1 MRALFALGPADP
13 DAERLL
19 RVAAGLEER
28 GHRIA
33 VATLDDKMPRAPM
46 PIHDA
51 SGDGWW
57 SVLDI
62 GRMLAKHD
70 IELGVAEHPRALG
83 ILNWAR
89 HLHRS
94 TQVSAM
100 GADSVDVAEPE
111 LEAVRAQLRGYGR
124 AVFLDRDGT
133 LMPEVGALGR
143 PEAVRLLPG
152 VAPALRALA
161 AAHYELVVI
170 SNQSAIGRGAVTE
183 AEVRAVHAALRRT
196 LRAEGV
202 ELSAIFF
209 CPHRPEDGCD
219 CRKPAPGLLLQAAT
233 ALGLRLS
240 ESWMI
245 GDSTRDTEAA
255 ARAGTRGILLETGW
269 GGGDPAAPAASGAR
283 SLRARDIG
291 AAARLILRS

>member
-1 MRALFALGPADP
+1 MKALFALGPADP

-19 RVAAGLEER
+19 RVAAGLEAR

-33 VATLDDKMPRAPM
+33 VATLDGTVRLTSIPV
-46 PIHDA
+46 HDA

-57 SVLDI
+57 SALDL

-70 IELGVAEHPRALG
+70 IELAVAEHPRALG

-89 HLHRS
+89 HLHRA
-94 TQVSAM
+94 TRVAAM
-100 GADSVDVAEPE
+100 GADSVEVAEPE

-183 AEVRAVHAALRRT
+183 AEVRAVHAQLRRV

-202 ELSAIFF
+202 ELSGISF
-209 CPHRPEDGCD
+209 CPHRPEDACD
-219 CRKPAPGLLLQAAT
+219 CRKPAPGMLLQAST

-255 ARAGTRGILLETGW
+255 VRAGTRAILLETGW
-269 GGGDPAAPAASGAR
+269 GGGDPAAPAGSGAPG
-283 SLRARDIG
+283 LRAKDIQ
-291 AAARLILRS
+291 AAARLVLRS

>member
-1 MRALFALGPADP
+1 MR
-13 DAERLL
+13 
-19 RVAAGLEER
+19 
-28 GHRIA
+28 
-33 VATLDDKMPRAPM
+33 
-46 PIHDA
+46 
-51 SGDGWW
+51 
-57 SVLDI
+57 
-62 GRMLAKHD
+62 
-70 IELGVAEHPRALG
+70 
-83 ILNWAR
+83 
-89 HLHRS
+89 
-94 TQVSAM
+94 
-100 GADSVDVAEPE
+100 
-111 LEAVRAQLRGYGR
+111 R

-161 AAHYELVVI
+161 AARYELVVV

-183 AEVRAVHAALRRT
+183 PEVRAVHAALRRA

-209 CPHRPEDGCD
+209 CPHRPEDACD
-219 CRKPAPGLLLQAAT
+219 CRKPAPGLLLQAAA
-233 ALGLRLS
+233 ALELRLG

-269 GGGDPAAPAASGAR
+269 GGSDPAAPASSGAGGV
-283 SLRARDIG
+283 RARDIQV
-291 AAARLILRS
+291 AARTILRG